1 MPRREE
7 VEDDR
12 KPDIKEQVNIPVLKS
27 REDYCVSLKH
37 VNSKIYHQFD
47 STNPIEVLWPEGCP
61 GTVETYAYDQYTVE
75 LFPSPYFTI
84 VNKDTAK
91 SPRVFICIGSH
102 DADIIN
108 NFLPK
113 AFATTILM
121 HLNDEY
127 MGKNKE
133 ANACLKLYPMA
144 TLVLKEYANYT
155 SVKGVTIHQL
165 PLAYNQVLRIS
176 RDDFYQHFSALD
188 YSRWS
193 FDRKI
198 SDRKYKWSFIG
209 AIYRRSF
216 HADRISAVGI
226 YINIYIFM
234 FLVYICFYI
243 YLPFA

>member
-12 KPDIKEQVNIPVLKS
+12 KQDIKQVDIPVLKS
-27 REDYCVSLKH
+27 HDDYCVFLKRI
-37 VNSKIYHQFD
+37 NSKIYHLFD

-61 GTVETYAYDQYTVE
+61 GAVETYAYDQYIVE
-75 LFPSPYFTI
+75 LFPSPYFKI

-91 SPRVFICIGSH
+91 FPRVFICTGSSR

-113 AFATTILM
+113 ASTTTILV

-133 ANACLKLYPMA
+133 ANACLKLYPMV

-165 PLAYNQVLRIS
+165 PLGYNQILRIS

-209 AIYRRSF
+209 TIYRRSF

-226 YINIYIFM
+226 YTHIIAYIYSYYSI
-234 FLVYICFYI
+234 YICFYI
-243 YLPFA
+243 